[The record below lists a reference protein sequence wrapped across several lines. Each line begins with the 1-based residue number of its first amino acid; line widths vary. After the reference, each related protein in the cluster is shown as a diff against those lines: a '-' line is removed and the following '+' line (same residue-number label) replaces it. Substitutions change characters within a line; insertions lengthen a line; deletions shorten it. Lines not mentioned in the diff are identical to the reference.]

1 MSARLAT
8 VPDKGMRSPPKQHGR
23 CFRPSAVLITET
35 SPIRRSSGVCY
46 PTLPGRERNARVARR
61 WRIVLAIACVVFWRL
76 AVRILAIV
84 AVFLLITGLAVV
96 IQYLHHMAK

>member
-1 MSARLAT
+1 MAGAGWAGEEPEVT
-8 VPDKGMRSPPKQHGR
+8 PFMI
-23 CFRPSAVLITET
+23 A
-35 SPIRRSSGVCY
+35 
-46 PTLPGRERNARVARR
+46 
-61 WRIVLAIACVVFWRL
+61 LAIACVVFWRL